1 MLSREGP
8 SPMALLARELP
19 AASLSCRES
28 LRVGEAI
35 CGRLAV
41 SIPSCFAQP
50 PRFSYLSFP
59 RKSAIR
65 SILIISSLL
74 VYSSLPSK
82 K

>member
-8 SPMALLARELP
+8 DSVALLARELP
-19 AASLSCRES
+19 AALLSRRES
-28 LRVGEAI
+28 LRVGAAI

-41 SIPSCFAQP
+41 SLPSCFAQP

-59 RKSAIR
+59 HKSATL
-65 SILIISSLL
+65 SVLIISSLL
-74 VYSSLPSK
+74 VCSSLPSK